1 MALIMNLLPSS
12 PPELS
17 LSHGRKKLVVN
28 SVFIVYLTAIFYL
41 ADVREEGI

>member
-28 SVFIVYLTAIFYL
+28 SIFIVYTAIFYL